1 MGSKAEAGWVW
12 ADRPRISR
20 LGTERERPFIVTLTA
35 EDARTRTE
43 TEALASCK

>member
-20 LGTERERPFIVTLTA
+20 LGTERGERPFIVTLDCGGR
-35 EDARTRTE
+35 EDEERD
-43 TEALASCK
+43 

>member
-20 LGTERERPFIVTLTA
+20 LGTERERPFIVTLDCGGREG
-35 EDARTRTE
+35 EDRD
-43 TEALASCK
+43 